1 MAGWTN
7 RGKYKVLGWALR
19 GETAEAT
26 FYLALTSDA
35 PTADTNTVSDLTEI
49 TAGNGYTSGGQAV
62 ALDST
67 DFDTWTEVDASD
79 RALLQMKDFSWTA
92 AGGNIPSADTGP
104 RYVILTD
111 DHATVA
117 SREVYH
123 YWDIGATVTVVSG
136 TSLILQDLEIRI
148 NES

>member
-7 RGKYKVLGWALR
+7 KGKYKVLGWALR
-19 GETAEAT
+19 GETLEAS

-35 PTADTNTVSDLTEI
+35 PVADTNTLSDLTEI
-49 TAGNGYTSGGQAV
+49 TAGNGYTEGGQAV

-67 DFDTWTEVDASD
+67 DFDTWTEDDTND
-79 RALLQMKDFSWTA
+79 RGLVQLKDFSWTA
-92 AGGNIPSADTGP
+92 NGGSIPSADTAP
-104 RYVILTD
+104 RYVVLLD
-111 DHATVA
+111 DHATPG

-123 YWDIGATVTVVSG
+123 YWDMGAAITTVDG